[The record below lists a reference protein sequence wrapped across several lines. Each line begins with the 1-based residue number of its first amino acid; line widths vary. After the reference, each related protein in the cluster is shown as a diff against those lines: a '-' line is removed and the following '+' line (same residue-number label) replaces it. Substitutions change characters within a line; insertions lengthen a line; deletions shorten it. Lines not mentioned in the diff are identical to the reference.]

1 MMSSSILLS
10 VIIPTRNRATH
21 LAITLDSLAK
31 QNAVPFDWEV
41 VVVDN
46 GSTDDTEG
54 AIRGKA
60 RELPLN
66 IRYVIEPRPGLHF
79 GRHRGAG
86 EAEGIY
92 LAFLDDDVIAAPD
105 WIRGVKLLARDQA
118 DAVAG
123 RVLPGWES
131 APPKWLFKMATC
143 LNNLSLLDEGNS
155 VKTIEPVRAV
165 GCNLFVGKETLY
177 KLGGFHPDGLP
188 KELLRYRGD
197 GETGLMLKFTLRG
210 LRCLYSPEAL
220 VWHCIDTSRIT
231 AEYQISRAYNQGIS
245 RSFTEIRTAHGL
257 YSNEGPNNEASKHQS
272 PEMSIPERVLRSGQ
286 RRVRTLRN
294 EFFYKLYGKLLNR
307 IENANRAGWEFH
319 QKEVQKDPA
328 LLAYVL
334 QETYFD

>member
-1 MMSSSILLS
+1 MSSSILLS

-21 LAITLDSLAK
+21 LSITLDSLAK
-31 QNAVPFDWEV
+31 QNAVPFNWEV

-79 GRHRGAG
+79 GRHRGAR
-86 EAEGIY
+86 EAKGTY

-105 WIRGVKLLARDQA
+105 WIRGVELLARGQA

-123 RVLPGWES
+123 RILPNWE
-131 APPKWLFKMATC
+131 ATPPKWLLKMATC

-155 VKTIEPVRAV
+155 IKPIEPVRAV
-165 GCNLFVGKETLY
+165 GCNLFIGRDSLY
-177 KLGGFHPDGLP
+177 ELGGFHPDGLP

-197 GETGLMLKFTLRG
+197 GETGLMLKFALSG
-210 LRCLYSPEAL
+210 LRCLYNPEAL
-220 VWHCIDTSRIT
+220 VWHRIGTSRIT
-231 AEYQISRAYNQGIS
+231 VEYQMTRAYNQGIS
-245 RSFTEIRTAHGL
+245 RSFTGIRKAHGL
-257 YSNEGPNNEASKHQS
+257 YANETPHGGNSNHRAPGISL
-272 PEMSIPERVLRSGQ
+272 PERVLKSVH
-286 RRVRTLRN
+286 RRGRALRN
-294 EFFYKLYGKLLNR
+294 KFFYKLYSRLLNE
-307 IENANRAGWEFH
+307 IENANRAGWDFH
-319 QKEVQKDPA
+319 QTEVQKDPT

-334 QETYFD
+334 RETYLD